1 MTPFESRV
9 RVGRYPNSRFWA
21 VWLGSELLAV
31 VVYKKGAEAVAA
43 LARNLEEAR
52 EVQPRILQAA

>member
-9 RVGRYPNSRFWA
+9 RVGRYRDSRFWA

>member
-1 MTPFESRV
+1 MTPFASQV

-21 VWLGSELLAV
+21 VWCGSELVAV
-31 VVYKKGAEAVAA
+31 VVYKKGAEAVAE

-52 EVQPRILQAA
+52 EAQPRILQAA